1 MPINFNT
8 SNLTFRQLL
17 GNGLIYK
24 VPLFQRD
31 YSWTVDE
38 LDDLWQDILVVL
50 NGGEEAH
57 YMGYLV
63 LQTSDNRSFDIIDGQ
78 QRLTTLSI
86 LVLAVLK
93 NLKKLVDANIE
104 ADKNQ
109 QRMNQLRNAYIGFL
123 DPVTLVPKSK
133 LSLNR
138 NNDSF
143 YQTHLVPLERLPK
156 RLNVSENLLKKAFEW
171 ISNRIE
177 QKYGASNKGEDL
189 ALVIESLS
197 DRLFFTVI
205 TVTEELNAFKV
216 FETLN
221 ARGVKLSPT
230 DLLKNYLFSVVYKDG
245 AHESEINSLDRR
257 WGKIV
262 DNLGGEKFP
271 DFLRTHWNSRYKF
284 TRLADLFK
292 TIRDKISNREA
303 VFKLLRELEEDLE
316 TYSALARPE
325 DRIWSQ
331 DQRQYIRELGMFNV
345 RQPFPLLLAA
355 KRELDEDGFTS
366 ILRACSVI
374 SFRYN
379 TIAGLATNEQERVY
393 NEVAEKIAAKKLER
407 INEIIREMRSIYPS
421 DEQFKNAFSEKR
433 LKTTSS
439 RNNRIA
445 RYILFKIEKHLSLT
459 DYDNDSPKYSL
470 EHILPENPEDSWEHL
485 TEDEVDQCV
494 YRLGNFTILESS
506 ANHLIGNKS
515 FQEKRDSL
523 ASSDFKITKEITENY
538 LDWTPDNIAKRQRWM
553 ASQATSIW
561 RIDQLS

>member
-1 MPINFNT
+1 MPVNFNT

-17 GNGLIYK
+17 GNGLTYK

-31 YSWTVDE
+31 YSWTEDE
-38 LDDLWQDILVVL
+38 WDDLWQDILVVL
-50 NGGEEAH
+50 NDGEEAH

-63 LQTSDNRSFDIIDGQ
+63 LQTSDNRSFNIIDGQ

-93 NLKKLVDANIE
+93 NLRKLVDANIE

-143 YQTHLVPLERLPK
+143 YQTYIVPLERLPK
-156 RLNVSENLLKKAFEW
+156 RLNASENLLKKAFEW
-171 ISNRIE
+171 ISDRIE
-177 QKYGASNKGEDL
+177 KKYGASSKGEDL

-230 DLLKNYLFSVVYKDG
+230 DLLKNYLFSVVHRDG
-245 AHESEINSLDRR
+245 AHESEINSLDKR
-257 WGKIV
+257 WGRIV
-262 DNLGGEKFP
+262 DNLGSEKFP
-271 DFLRTHWNSRYKF
+271 DFLRTHWNSRHKF

-292 TIRDKISNREA
+292 TIRDKISNRET

-331 DQRQYIRELGMFNV
+331 NQRQYIQELGMFNV

-355 KRELDEDGFTS
+355 KRGLDDDGFTS

-407 INEIIREMRSIYPS
+407 TNEIIREMRSIYPS

-445 RYILFKIEKHLSLT
+445 RYILFKIEKHLSLA
-459 DYDNDSPKYSL
+459 DYDNDSLKYSL
-470 EHILPENPEDSWEHL
+470 EHVLPENPEDSWEHL
-485 TEDEVDQCV
+485 TEDEIDQCV

>member
-1 MPINFNT
+1 M
-8 SNLTFRQLL
+8 
-17 GNGLIYK
+17 GNGLTYK

-38 LDDLWQDILVVL
+38 LDDLWQDIIVVL
-50 NGGEEAH
+50 NGEEEAH

-93 NLKKLVDANIE
+93 NLKKLVDANID

-143 YQTHLVPLERLPK
+143 YQTYLVPLERLPK
-156 RLNVSENLLKKAFEW
+156 RLNASENLLKKAFEL

-177 QKYGASNKGEDL
+177 EKYGARNKGEDL
-189 ALVIESLS
+189 AFVIESLS
-197 DRLFFTVI
+197 DKLFFTVI

-230 DLLKNYLFSVVYKDG
+230 DLLKNYLFSVVYKEDVSR
-245 AHESEINSLDRR
+245 ESEINSLDRR

-262 DNLGGEKFP
+262 DNLGSEKFP
-271 DFLRTHWNSRYKF
+271 DFLRTHWNSRHKF
-284 TRLADLFK
+284 TRLTNLFK
-292 TIRDKISNREA
+292 TIRDKIANREA

-316 TYSALARPE
+316 TYSALIRPV
-325 DRIWSQ
+325 DGIWNPG
-331 DQRQYIRELGMFNV
+331 QRVFIEELDMFNV

-355 KRELDEDGFTS
+355 KRSLDDEGFTTV
-366 ILRACSVI
+366 LRACSVI

-379 TIAGLATNEQERVY
+379 TIAGLNPNEQERVY
-393 NEVAEKIAAKKLER
+393 NEVAKKISAKTLEQPV
-407 INEIIREMRSIYPS
+407 EIVREMRSIYPS

-433 LKTTSS
+433 LKTTSL

-445 RYILFKIEKHLSLT
+445 RYILFKIEKHLSGD
-459 DYDNDSPKYSL
+459 DYDNTSIKYSL
-470 EHILPENPEDSWEHL
+470 EHVLPENPEDSWEHL
-485 TEDEVDQCV
+485 TDDEIDQYV

-506 ANHLIGNKS
+506 VNHLIGNKS
-515 FQEKRDSL
+515 FQEKRAAL
-523 ASSDFKITKEITENY
+523 ASSDFKITKQITDNY
-538 LDWTPDNIAKRQRWM
+538 SDWTPDNIAKRQRWM